1 MVVSGNIPFSEVIAA
16 WYQANSYEWERL
28 LVDSGKFQLVRSCQE
43 PMENTVLRVSKAL
56 LNDISSEDNIP
67 FYDKFVE
74 DVAKLE
80 SANGVLSPNSELRND
95 IVTFISE
102 NYTPREAG
110 HMVRYAQHVSLRLQT
125 CCPSASDATV
135 RW

>member
-1 MVVSGNIPFSEVIAA
+1 VTAA
-16 WYQANSYEWERL
+16 WYQNNDYNWERL

-43 PMENTVLRVSKAL
+43 PKEIATANTVLRVSKAL

-80 SANGVLSPNSELRND
+80 STNGVLSPSSELRND

-102 NYTPREAG
+102 NYTPRVP
-110 HMVRYAQHVSLRLQT
+110 H
-125 CCPSASDATV
+125 
-135 RW
+135 

>member
-1 MVVSGNIPFSEVIAA
+1 MG
-16 WYQANSYEWERL
+16 
-28 LVDSGKFQLVRSCQE
+28 
-43 PMENTVLRVSKAL
+43 VSKAL

-125 CCPSASDATV
+125 FCPSASDATV

>member
-1 MVVSGNIPFSEVIAA
+1 
-16 WYQANSYEWERL
+16 
-28 LVDSGKFQLVRSCQE
+28 
-43 PMENTVLRVSKAL
+43 MENTVLRVSKAL

-125 CCPSASDATV
+125 FCPSASDATV

>member
-43 PMENTVLRVSKAL
+43 PKEIATANTVLRVSKAM

-80 SANGVLSPNSELRND
+80 STNGVLSPSSELRND

-102 NYTPREAG
+102 NYTPRVP
-110 HMVRYAQHVSLRLQT
+110 H
-125 CCPSASDATV
+125 
-135 RW
+135 

>member
-1 MVVSGNIPFSEVIAA
+1 MLFDPYGCLQGFA
-16 WYQANSYEWERL
+16 ERHQQRGQHS
-28 LVDSGKFQLVRSCQE
+28 V
-43 PMENTVLRVSKAL
+43 
-56 LNDISSEDNIP
+56 

-80 SANGVLSPNSELRND
+80 SANGVLSPNSQLRND

-125 CCPSASDATV
+125 FCPSASDATV